1 MKSPVKNWS
10 DAKWRSWV
18 VSLLRRGTMKFPPR
32 NEALRAAKTEK
43 KINEKTG
50 RIAQHYQCAG
60 CLQEFPAKGVVA
72 DHILPVVDTVRGFVD
87 WNTYIER
94 MFCPV
99 ENLQILCNNGENS
112 CHHKK
117 TKQERECRKNGK
129 CGTSS

>member
-1 MKSPVKNWS
+1 MKSPVKNWT

-50 RIAQHYQCAG
+50 RMAQHYRCAE
-60 CLQEFPAKGVVA
+60 CLQEFPAKGVCA
-72 DHILPVVDTVRGFVD
+72 DHIQPVIDPNGSFVD

-99 ENLQILCNNGENS
+99 ENLQILCFA
-112 CHHKK
+112 CHDLKSSAERIKRK
-117 TKQERECRKNGK
+117 TNEDYRNRKRK
-129 CGTSS
+129 Y

>member
-1 MKSPVKNWS
+1 MKSPVKDWT

-50 RIAQHYQCAG
+50 RMAQHYKCAE
-60 CLQEFPAKGVVA
+60 CLQEFPAKGVVV
-72 DHILPVVDTVRGFVD
+72 DHIQPVIDPNGSFVD

-94 MFCPV
+94 MFCSV
-99 ENLQILCNNGENS
+99 ENLQILCS
-112 CHHKK
+112 ACHDIKSSNE
-117 TKQERECRKNGK
+117 KQQRKSK
-129 CGTSS
+129 

>member
-94 MFCPV
+94 MFCAIDKW
-99 ENLQILCNNGENS
+99 QIICRS
-112 CHHKK
+112 CHDVKSA
-117 TKQERECRKNGK
+117 QERKDRK
-129 CGTSS
+129 CGISS

>member
-1 MKSPVKNWS
+1 MVIKSPVKNWT

-18 VSLLRRGTMKFPPR
+18 VSLLRRGTMRFPPR

-50 RIAQHYQCAG
+50 RMAQHYQCAG

-72 DHILPVVDTVRGFVD
+72 DHISPVIEPGVGFID
-87 WNTYIER
+87 WNTYIVR
-94 MFCPV
+94 MFCSV
-99 ENLQILCNNGENS
+99 ENLQVLCS
-112 CHHKK
+112 TCHDVKSA
-117 TKQERECRKNGK
+117 QERKDRK

>member
-50 RIAQHYQCAG
+50 RMAQHYRCAG
-60 CLQEFPAKGVVA
+60 CLQEFTAKGVVA

-94 MFCPV
+94 MFCAIDKW
-99 ENLQILCNNGENS
+99 QIICRS
-112 CHHKK
+112 CHDVKSA
-117 TKQERECRKNGK
+117 QERKDRK

>member
-1 MKSPVKNWS
+1 MTNSKLKSWLIS
-10 DAKWRSWV
+10 G
-18 VSLLRRGTMKFPPR
+18 LRRMTMRYPPR

-50 RIAQHYQCAG
+50 RLAQHYRCAI
-60 CLQEFPAKGVVA
+60 CLGEFPAKGVCI
-72 DHILPVVDTVRGFVD
+72 DHVQSVVDPNGSFVD

-99 ENLQILCNNGENS
+99 ENLQVLCNNGENS

-117 TKQERECRKNGK
+117 TKQERKDRK
-129 CGTSS
+129 CGISS